1 MWVKP
6 HFSATSLIGSRFSGR
21 DSSSWIASSRTGLIG
36 GVIAAGAA
44 NAAAQ
49 QEAAAAQQH
58 APSCAQRYRSYDPA
72 SNTFAAKDGRRYLCQ

>member
-1 MWVKP
+1 M
-6 HFSATSLIGSRFSGR
+6 
-21 DSSSWIASSRTGLIG
+21 
-36 GVIAAGAA
+36 AAGAA